1 MSLRELD
8 ARLVSLVGLRP
19 AATQIRLAALNAGL
33 APRSWL
39 GTETV
44 ARMLGLRVN
53 HERVSETLER
63 QVEQSATRAEAAYSI
78 ARVLALTEDD
88 REAVREAVATFGVPY
103 LTDWQRAV
111 LARALR
117 FVGSPYV
124 WAGTSERKQTLGGR
138 LLPGGFDCSGFVW
151 RVYKLEPYA
160 GAPSLT
166 KVLRGRTT
174 YEMSGEVART
184 ARIARSAL
192 EPGDVVFFGDRGAR
206 SAPAEVGH
214 MGIYVGNEWIVHSS
228 RFGTTL
234 TPMKDWYE
242 TRFAWGRRPLA
253 EAGLA
258 GTVRGLAANHLEPA
272 RSEELPVA
280 VGRTRPESRPD
291 VPAVDARRQPN
302 VGATELPGRR
312 DAERRITRPC
322 REDLSSVAEQL
333 HVVVGRLLH
342 GRPCEQG
349 GASSRAPAAGPS
361 RVDAGLAGRDGA
373 VGRETVASAWATRP
387 LTAPFPA
394 WS

>member
-1 MSLRELD
+1 MPDWSHSSGS
-8 ARLVSLVGLRP
+8 ARPQRRSGS
-19 AATQIRLAALNAGL
+19 
-33 APRSWL
+33 PRSTRGLLAVVGL

-44 ARMLGLRVN
+44 ARMLGLRIN

-88 REAVREAVATFGVPY
+88 RETVREAVATFGVPY

-124 WAGTSERKQTLGGR
+124 WAGTSERKQNLGGK

-174 YEMSGEVART
+174 YEMSGEAARS

-214 MGIYVGNEWIVHSS
+214 MGIYVGNEWMVQLLPVRH
-228 RFGTTL
+228 
-234 TPMKDWYE
+234 DAHADE
-242 TRFAWGRRPLA
+242 
-253 EAGLA
+253 GL
-258 GTVRGLAANHLEPA
+258 VRDALRVGAQAARGGGPRGDHPELAANHLEAP

-291 VPAVDARRQPN
+291 VPR
-302 VGATELPGRR
+302 
-312 DAERRITRPC
+312 
-322 REDLSSVAEQL
+322 
-333 HVVVGRLLH
+333 
-342 GRPCEQG
+342 
-349 GASSRAPAAGPS
+349 
-361 RVDAGLAGRDGA
+361 
-373 VGRETVASAWATRP
+373 
-387 LTAPFPA
+387 
-394 WS
+394 